1 LLKIPGLHIEIY
13 SSKLVLL
20 MVFGGTQCVPSVLPQ
35 SIFFR

>member
-20 MVFGGTQCVPSVLPQ
+20 MVFGGT
-35 SIFFR
+35 